1 MPDLGSPDAWKSR
14 FCQLSSIILHKML
27 TTASKHSEHFAA
39 LRQRS
44 TEQCIVTVSFA
55 PRLVGSAAPPTAM
68 KSFIV
73 VPSGKSRDFRGEGR
87 PMGIVPATC
96 LHVIPRAPGC
106 SFPWC
111 SWMSFKRHHWR
122 RLRLRYPQLVE
133 PSLSPRSDGLA
144 HRNVCQKKG
153 TYQYDHLEEEMPD
166 RDLCLQIVTF
176 SHICKWVGG
185 VQYELSNTRH
195 KNGKRRS
202 RTKLNNTAA
211 KEMPTSVELL
221 SSPRSST
228 DDSKTQHSNEIG
240 WLILQHTEQD
250 RVCWKRPKVS
260 SSCDGAMYRW
270 HAFIGIAV
278 GAAHTVFQLH
288 RCMCRLNRR
297 SFVRSL
303 NCLPAYTLIWWL
315 TISKSV

>member
-1 MPDLGSPDAWKSR
+1 MMSKVPDLGSPDAWKLR

-55 PRLVGSAAPPTAM
+55 PRLVGSAAPPSAM
-68 KSFIV
+68 KRFIV

-144 HRNVCQKKG
+144 HRNVCQKKKIPTNTIILKKRCRTG
-153 TYQYDHLEEEMPD
+153 IYVCKLLHSLTYANELAACNTSWATHDTRTGKEE
-166 RDLCLQIVTF
+166 
-176 SHICKWVGG
+176 
-185 VQYELSNTRH
+185 
-195 KNGKRRS
+195 
-202 RTKLNNTAA
+202 A
-211 KEMPTSVELL
+211 
-221 SSPRSST
+221 
-228 DDSKTQHSNEIG
+228 
-240 WLILQHTEQD
+240 EQ
-250 RVCWKRPKVS
+250 S
-260 SSCDGAMYRW
+260 
-270 HAFIGIAV
+270 
-278 GAAHTVFQLH
+278 
-288 RCMCRLNRR
+288 
-297 SFVRSL
+297 
-303 NCLPAYTLIWWL
+303 
-315 TISKSV
+315 